1 MDLLIEATISVSIDD
16 PFIGD
21 SLINERGEYEGE
33 VQSLARD
40 ELAWRLLWGTDPPW
54 EPNHALEYLR
64 GQGQVI
70 WI

>member
-21 SLINERGEYEGE
+21 SFIDEWGKDEGG

-40 ELAWRLLWGTDPPW
+40 ELAWRLLWGTDHLGNPTTPLSSS
-54 EPNHALEYLR
+54 AAR
-64 GQGQVI
+64 GK
-70 WI
+70 